1 MLYVDAMESFWR
13 EWVIEY
19 NANQQVALG
28 ASAINSSRS
37 SFFRVRGWMRNHYA
51 SLLAGARHVQ
61 AGMTGSVRRWS
72 EIAAATIL
80 AFLLLISGPG
90 LWHAMLRRR
99 LATHPEK
106 APGMAAELWYERM
119 VFKLARK
126 GWRKLPTQTPGEFTR
141 RIEDEVVREKVGQFT
156 RHYEWARFGGSA
168 DHARQLPEL
177 YESIVASTRR

>member
-1 MLYVDAMESFWR
+1 
-13 EWVIEY
+13 
-19 NANQQVALG
+19 
-28 ASAINSSRS
+28 
-37 SFFRVRGWMRNHYA
+37 
-51 SLLAGARHVQ
+51 
-61 AGMTGSVRRWS
+61 
-72 EIAAATIL
+72 
-80 AFLLLISGPG
+80 
-90 LWHAMLRRR
+90 
-99 LATHPEK
+99 
-106 APGMAAELWYERM
+106 MAAELWYERM